1 MERIRMKFKSRPN
14 SNSEK
19 LTRTVLATA
28 ISAALAAASGGLH
41 AQSGGAGIEEVVVTG
56 SYIRQTEGFD
66 AASPV
71 TSFTAADIEAEGTIN
86 MAQVVQ
92 NLTFN
97 NGTGTTNSIQGTT
110 NQIANFNLRG
120 LGPRATLT
128 LVDGKRVV
136 ESNVQRRIQGRD
148 V

>member
-1 MERIRMKFKSRPN
+1 MNSKSRPD

-19 LTRTVLATA
+19 LKRIALPTA
-28 ISAALAAASGGLH
+28 ISAALATASGGLQ

-97 NGTGTTNSIQGTT
+97 NGTGTTNSIQGST
-110 NQIANFNLRG
+110 NQIANFVFEDSDQG
-120 LGPRATLT
+120 
-128 LVDGKRVV
+128 
-136 ESNVQRRIQGRD
+136 QR
-148 V
+148 

>member
-1 MERIRMKFKSRPN
+1 MMSKSISN
-14 SNSEK
+14 SNLQK
-19 LTRTVLATA
+19 LNRTVLATA
-28 ISAALAAASGGLH
+28 ISAALAASSGGVQ
-41 AQSGGAGIEEVVVTG
+41 AQSGGTGIEEVVVTG

-97 NGTGTTNSIQGTT
+97 NGTGTTNSIQ
-110 NQIANFNLRG
+110 
-120 LGPRATLT
+120 
-128 LVDGKRVV
+128 
-136 ESNVQRRIQGRD
+136 
-148 V
+148 